1 MGQKTQKRKKKKDI
15 FSWVLEGEMKQFVIY
30 GFWGG
35 GSTLL
40 ML

>member
-1 MGQKTQKRKKKKDI
+1 VI
-15 FSWVLEGEMKQFVIY
+15 EGEMKQFVIY

-35 GSTLL
+35 GSILL